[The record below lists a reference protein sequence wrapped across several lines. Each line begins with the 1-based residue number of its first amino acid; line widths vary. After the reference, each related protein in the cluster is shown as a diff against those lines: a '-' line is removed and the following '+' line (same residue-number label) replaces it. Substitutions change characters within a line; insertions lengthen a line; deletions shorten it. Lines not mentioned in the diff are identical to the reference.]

1 MMDPRNGRT
10 AKRRR
15 PTTGFLTGALGLTL
29 LAGTAG
35 SVQAGLLDALFGGAR
50 AYAPPAYDAP
60 SPYGRSYAPR
70 YYDEDAPRPRR
81 RSREERAPASDT
93 TIEVPPVLQGAT
105 CCKNGEDPMRAI
117 LNDDTLVR
125 GDIVMT
131 PVGLRTFVG
140 SRAPH
145 AARDFQPVGKS
156 TAISSMRKKE
166 LLALDR

>member
-1 MMDPRNGRT
+1 MMAPRNGRT

-50 AYAPPAYDAP
+50 AYAPPAYNAP
-60 SPYGRSYAPR
+60 SPYGYAPR
-70 YYDEDAPRPRR
+70 YYDEDVPRTSRR

-93 TIEVPPVLQGAT
+93 TIEVPPVLQNAT
-105 CCKNGEDPMRAI
+105 CCKNGEDPMRAL

-125 GDIVMT
+125 GDVVMT
-131 PVGLRTFVG
+131 PDGLRTFTG
-140 SRAPH
+140 ARAPH
-145 AARDFQPVGKS
+145 SARDFQPVGKS
-156 TAISSMRKKE
+156 NAISSIRKKE